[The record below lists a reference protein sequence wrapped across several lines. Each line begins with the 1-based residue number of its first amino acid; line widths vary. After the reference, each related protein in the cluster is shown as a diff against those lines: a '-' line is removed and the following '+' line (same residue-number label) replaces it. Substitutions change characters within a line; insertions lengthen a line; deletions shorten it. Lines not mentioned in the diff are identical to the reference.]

1 MFRFAQHDSATC
13 EPERDAR
20 QKRVMRNL
28 KRRGLFADADEN
40 Y

>member
-20 QKRVMRNL
+20 QKH
-28 KRRGLFADADEN
+28 DAKFEEAWSLW
-40 Y
+40 